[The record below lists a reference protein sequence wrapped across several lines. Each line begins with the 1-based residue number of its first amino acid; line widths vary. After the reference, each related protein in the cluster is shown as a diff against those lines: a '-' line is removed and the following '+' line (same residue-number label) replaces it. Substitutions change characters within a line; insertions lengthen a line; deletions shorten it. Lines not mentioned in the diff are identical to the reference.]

1 MVGSYTCRTGEQLP
15 PIGLTAELVRIA
27 RISIIRPI
35 GSIPPTLTS
44 LNDLQLFLT
53 TLILS
58 NRQTETIKPGPATNH
73 QQPVTIT
80 LIGHKFEIQYPATSM
95 MNALNLIKPYFVE
108 NRAKIMVGL
117 LSLIIVD
124 MLQLFIPRI
133 IKRVVD
139 DLTAFTLDGR
149 QLLSYALL
157 MIGIAVIIGIF
168 RYIWRR
174 CLLGTA
180 RRIEEGLR
188 NMLFAHLQCL
198 SAAYFD
204 TVKTGDLM
212 AHATNDIQ
220 QIRMATGMGM
230 VALNDAVVLGLAA
243 IGFMAYINVTL
254 TAFVLIPMPI
264 IVFSTRF
271 FSKKMHRRYQ
281 TVQAAFSDLTEV
293 IRERFAGIRI
303 IKAHHQ
309 EKEEAARVEA
319 ASKNYVDK
327 NLRLV
332 KIIGSFF
339 PMMVLF
345 SNLSLAIVLYIGGRK
360 TIMQDITAGD
370 FVAFISYLG
379 LLTWPMMALGW
390 VTNLIQRGRA
400 SLDRINRILQTVPD
414 IKDNANA
421 VSLEDVQGH
430 ICFDNVS
437 FRYAAGR
444 GQEGNATL
452 SRIDLDIKPGTVLGV
467 VGPPGCGKSTLL
479 SLVPRLYDHHQGR
492 ILIDG
497 QDIRTL
503 KLQNLRSHISF
514 IPQEPF
520 LFAGTIRENITFGD
534 RRIPENRLENAVRD
548 AALHDTIQS
557 FSNGLDTVVGE
568 KGVILSGGQ
577 KQRIALARCL
587 LRDSAIMI
595 LDDPISQVDLET
607 GTAIINTIRK
617 MAGQKTII
625 IASHRLSAVSYADR
639 IITLDLGRVTES
651 GTHRQLME
659 SNRYYAKTYHL
670 QEIEEELNAA

>member
-1 MVGSYTCRTGEQLP
+1 M
-15 PIGLTAELVRIA
+15 I
-27 RISIIRPI
+27 
-35 GSIPPTLTS
+35 
-44 LNDLQLFLT
+44 
-53 TLILS
+53 
-58 NRQTETIKPGPATNH
+58 
-73 QQPVTIT
+73 
-80 LIGHKFEIQYPATSM
+80 
-95 MNALNLIKPYFVE
+95 NASDLIKPYFIE
-108 NRAKIMVGL
+108 NRPKILIGL

-124 MLQLFIPRI
+124 LLQLFIPRI

-139 DLTAFTLDGR
+139 DLTAFKLDAW
-149 QLLSYALL
+149 QLLSYALF
-157 MIGIAVIIGIF
+157 MVGIAVFIGVF

-204 TVKTGDLM
+204 GVKTGDLM

-243 IGFMAYINVTL
+243 IGFMAYINVAL
-254 TAFVLIPMPI
+254 TAFVLIPMPL
-264 IVFSTRF
+264 IVVSTRF

-281 TVQAAFSDLTEV
+281 AVQASFSELTEV

-303 IKAHHQ
+303 IKAHDRK
-309 EKEEAARVEA
+309 EEEAAKVEA
-319 ASKNYVDK
+319 ASRSYVEK

-339 PMMVLF
+339 PMMLLF
-345 SNLSLAIVLYIGGRK
+345 SNLSLAIVLYLGGRK
-360 TIMQDITAGD
+360 TIMQDITPGD

-400 SLDRINRILQTVPD
+400 SLDRINKILQTVPEIRD
-414 IKDNANA
+414 GENAA
-421 VSLEDVQGH
+421 TIEDVQGH
-430 ICFDNVS
+430 LIFENVS
-437 FRYAAGR
+437 FRYDAGTD
-444 GQEGNATL
+444 QEGKATL
-452 SRIDLDIKPGTVLGV
+452 SNIDLDIEPGMVLGI

-479 SLVPRLYDHHQGR
+479 SLIPRLYNIHRGR
-492 ILIDG
+492 ILMDG
-497 QDIRTL
+497 HDIRTL
-503 KLQNLRSHISF
+503 KIQHLRSHISF

-520 LFAGTIRENITFGD
+520 LFAGTIRENITFDD
-534 RRIPENRLENAVRD
+534 RQIPEDRLEKAVKD
-548 AALHDTIQS
+548 AALDDMIKK
-557 FSNGLDTVVGE
+557 FPDGLETVVGE

-587 LRDSAIMI
+587 LRDNAILI

-625 IASHRLSAVSYADR
+625 IVSHRLSAVSYADR
-639 IITLDLGRVTES
+639 IITLDLGHITES
-651 GTHRQLME
+651 GTHRQLLE
-659 SNRYYAKTYHL
+659 SDKYYAKTYHL
-670 QEIEEELNAA
+670 QEIEEDLNAA